1 MFVPAKERSMKLKSA
16 FNLLAV
22 SCLAAAPVLMAQET
36 TKQDKSAEVRNVTG
50 CLARGDSTGE
60 FKVTASDGSTWE
72 VKSKTVKLS
81 PHVGHTVTV
90 TGEVWNPDMHGAKE
104 KAKETMDAD
113 AKEHGHLNV
122 SKVEMVSDSCK

>member
-1 MFVPAKERSMKLKSA
+1 MKFKWA
-16 FNLLAV
+16 MNLLAV
-22 SCLAAAPVLMAQET
+22 SCLVVSPALMAQET
-36 TKQDKSAEVRNVTG
+36 AKTDKSAEVRNITG
-50 CLARGDSTGE
+50 CLTKGDSAGE

-81 PHVGHTVTV
+81 PHIGHTVTV
-90 TGEVWNPDMHGAKE
+90 TGAVWHPDMHGAKE
-104 KAKETMDAD
+104 KAKEAVDAD

>member
-1 MFVPAKERSMKLKSA
+1 MKSKWAL
-16 FNLLAV
+16 NLLAV
-22 SCLAAAPVLMAQET
+22 SCFAASPLLMAQDT

-50 CLARGDSTGE
+50 CLSKGDSATE
-60 FKVTASDGSTWE
+60 FNVTASDGSTWE

-90 TGEVWNPDMHGAKE
+90 TGEVWHPDMHGAKE
-104 KAKETMDAD
+104 KAKSAVDAD

>member
-1 MFVPAKERSMKLKSA
+1 MKSKWAL
-16 FNLLAV
+16 NLLAMSYLAV
-22 SCLAAAPVLMAQET
+22 SPVLMAQDT

-50 CLARGDSTGE
+50 CLSKGDSTTE
-60 FKVTASDGSTWE
+60 FKVTASDGSSWE

-90 TGEVWNPDMHGAKE
+90 TGEVWHPDMHGAKE
-104 KAKETMDAD
+104 KAKSAVDPD

-122 SKVEMVSDSCK
+122 TKVEMVSDSCK

>member
-1 MFVPAKERSMKLKSA
+1 MKFKWAL
-16 FNLLAV
+16 NLLAA
-22 SCLAAAPVLMAQET
+22 SCFVASPLLMAQNT
-36 TKQDKSAEVRNVTG
+36 AKPDKSAEVRNITG
-50 CLARGDSTGE
+50 CLSKGDSANE

-72 VKSKTVKLS
+72 VKSKTVKLA

-90 TGEVWNPDMHGAKE
+90 TGAVWHPDMHGAKE

-122 SKVEMVSDSCK
+122 TKVEMVSDSCKS